1 MGWYKLIFKQKQ
13 PIHVGSAKWGVVNET
28 DIFIPGSTMWGAL
41 TNTYLQA
48 KKDEIKKID
57 EKEYENNLKKIGEYF
72 VKISNFFPSFDGKD
86 VLQPTYRKG
95 EFGYLIPD
103 KKEFLPE
110 DKFRFYFVDTLV
122 QTAIE
127 PITRHAKDE
136 SLHEIDYILPKPKQN
151 LEYFKDNLYWVGI
164 IYIDDNKLENFLKGV
179 KNIFIGADVR
189 YGYGEL
195 ELIECSSLE
204 DNDKD
209 NNKSFWWIDNTDKIK
224 IKANEPS
231 PYFIETKNKLEL
243 EGEVLL
249 IPDMDFRGGT
259 PKLIE
264 AKFFASIGS
273 KIKNSIENLELS
285 KGKLLLKK

>member
-1 MGWYKLIFKQKQ
+1 MGWYKLVFKQKQ
-13 PIHVGSAKWGVVNET
+13 PIHVGSAKWGVVKET

-72 VKISNFFPSFDGKD
+72 VKISNFFPSFDRKN

-103 KKEFLPE
+103 TKEFLPE

-127 PITRHAKDE
+127 PVTRQAKDE
-136 SLHEIDYILPKPKQN
+136 SLHELDYILPKPKQK
-151 LEYFKDNLYWVGI
+151 LEYFRDNLYWIGI
-164 IYIDDNKLENFLKGV
+164 IQINEKKLKNFLKNV
-179 KNIFIGADVR
+179 KNIFVGADVR

-195 ELIECSSLE
+195 ELVSVSPLD
-204 DNDKD
+204 DNDK
-209 NNKSFWWIDNTDKIK
+209 NFWWINGNNIEIK
-224 IKANEPS
+224 MNEPS

-243 EGEVLL
+243 EGELLL

-273 KIKNSIENLELS
+273 KIDSSTEDLELY